1 MPSRPP
7 ARRYGTLAEV
17 VLRILIMLI
26 TPMYAVFFGRV
37 RNAALSAKLRM
48 SLGEIVKIANLTPL

>member
-1 MPSRPP
+1 
-7 ARRYGTLAEV
+7 
-17 VLRILIMLI
+17 MLI